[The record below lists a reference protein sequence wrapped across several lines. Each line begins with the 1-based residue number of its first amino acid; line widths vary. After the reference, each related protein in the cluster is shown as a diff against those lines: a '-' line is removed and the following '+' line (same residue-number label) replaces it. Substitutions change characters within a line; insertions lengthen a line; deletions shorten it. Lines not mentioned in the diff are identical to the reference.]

1 VTLHVRVQP
10 RASRDEIVGER
21 DGSLVVR
28 LTAPPVEDRANKAL
42 CRLIARRLGVAP
54 TRVTVLRG
62 AKSRDKIVQ
71 VEGLSTTEIHHS
83 LGLGKQE

>member
-1 VTLHVRVQP
+1 
-10 RASRDEIVGER
+10 VGER

-42 CRLIARRLGVAP
+42 CRLIARRLRVAP

-71 VEGLSTTEIHHS
+71 VEGLSSSEIVRS
-83 LGLGKQE
+83 LGLEEPN

>member
-1 VTLHVRVQP
+1 VTLRVRVQP

-42 CRLIARRLGVAP
+42 CRLIARRLRVAP

-71 VEGLSTTEIHHS
+71 VEGLSTTAIHRS
-83 LGLGKQE
+83 LGLGTQK

>member
-1 VTLHVRVQP
+1 VTLRVRVQP
-10 RASRDEIVGER
+10 RAARDEIVGER

-42 CRLIARRLGVAP
+42 CRLIARRLRVAP

-71 VEGLSTTEIHHS
+71 VEGLSSSEIVRS
-83 LGLGKQE
+83 LGLEEPN

>member
-1 VTLHVRVQP
+1 
-10 RASRDEIVGER
+10 VGER

-71 VEGLSTTEIHHS
+71 VEGVSSAEINRS
-83 LGLGKQE
+83 LGLGKQK